1 MSHYDLL
8 REFADSWGLLM
19 MVVLFV
25 GVILFTFR
33 PGSARL
39 HKEMALLPLRNETA
53 PPSASDITGGL
64 Q

>member
-1 MSHYDLL
+1 MSNYDLL

-25 GVILFTFR
+25 GGILFTFR

-39 HKEMALLPLRNETA
+39 HKEMAILPLRNETA
-53 PPSASDITGGL
+53 PPSASDMKGDL

>member
-19 MVVLFV
+19 MVVLLV

-39 HKEMALLPLRNETA
+39 HKEMALLPLRNEMR
-53 PPSASDITGGL
+53 PPSASDMKGGL

>member
-1 MSHYDLL
+1 MSNYDLL

-39 HKEMALLPLRNETA
+39 HKEMAILPLRNETA
-53 PPSASDITGGL
+53 PPSASDMKGDL

>member
-1 MSHYDLL
+1 MSNYDLL

-19 MVVLFV
+19 MVILFV

-39 HKEMALLPLRNETA
+39 HKEMAILPLRNETA
-53 PPSASDITGGL
+53 PPSASDMKGGL

>member
-39 HKEMALLPLRNETA
+39 HKEMALLPLRNEMA
-53 PPSASDITGGL
+53 PPTASDMKGGL

>member
-1 MSHYDLL
+1 MSDYDLL

-19 MVVLFV
+19 MIVLFV
-25 GVILFTFR
+25 GVILFTYR

-39 HKEMALLPLRNETA
+39 HKEMAYLPLRHESA
-53 PPSASDITGGL
+53 PSSASDMKGGL